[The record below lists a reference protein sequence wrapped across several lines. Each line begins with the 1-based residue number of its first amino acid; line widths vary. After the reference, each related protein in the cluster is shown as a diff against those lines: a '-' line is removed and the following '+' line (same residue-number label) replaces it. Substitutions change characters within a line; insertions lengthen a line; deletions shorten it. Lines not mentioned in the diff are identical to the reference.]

1 MGLAPED
8 VERIRLSAL
17 LHDVGKIGV
26 DDRIIR
32 KPTALTEEEFEAM
45 KTHPIKGAAIMSAIP
60 QLADVIP
67 GMKYHHEKWT
77 GGGYPEGLSGEQI
90 PLQAR
95 IVSVAD
101 TFDAMTTT
109 RPYQK
114 AMEIDFV
121 VDRIRQFAG
130 VRYDPRVVQ
139 AFLRAYEKG
148 RPDADPRR
156 RELGRR
162 RDRASGGALMA
173 GTRRASSARRFS
185 HRSWGWRRPFWPPA
199 AGALP
204 PRRRRRRLPPKSS

>member
-1 MGLAPED
+1 MGLPGED
-8 VERIRLSAL
+8 VEQTRLSAL

-60 QLADVIP
+60 QLAGRHP
-67 GMKYHHEKWT
+67 GNEVPPREVERAAVTRK
-77 GGGYPEGLSGEQI
+77 GSSGERI

-121 VDRIRQFAG
+121 IERIRQLAG
-130 VRYDPRVVQ
+130 VRYDPEVVA
-139 AFLRAYEKG
+139 AFVSAYEKG
-148 RPDADPRR
+148 DLMPIPVASTPRR
-156 RELGRR
+156 KRFSSSRHSESAPLPFREL
-162 RDRASGGALMA
+162 AAALMIA
-173 GTRRASSARRFS
+173 GIAACGSASD
-185 HRSWGWRRPFWPPA
+185 
-199 AGALP
+199 P
-204 PRRRRRRLPPKSS
+204 PRRRRRRPPRRSS